1 MLKPAAAQKSFFF
14 QERLFFKKVFGL
26 VKLAILS
33 LSSVRDR
40 TLSMHERGGG
50 RPGLKGF
57 CGGHEMFQAY
67 NDGPEIFFKIS
78 DGPQNIFLFYFRNF
92 YFQVKG
98 VEQKISK
105 LSMIKS

>member
-57 CGGHEMFQAY
+57 CGGHEIFQAY

-78 DGPQNIFLFYFRNF
+78 DGPQNIFLCSIFVIFIFRL
-92 YFQVKG
+92 KG
-98 VEQKISK
+98 WSRKYPNYP
-105 LSMIKS
+105 

>member
-1 MLKPAAAQKSFFF
+1 MNNKDDAKASCCLEIFFF
-14 QERLFFKKVFGL
+14 QERLFFKKVSGL

-57 CGGHEMFQAY
+57 CGGHE
-67 NDGPEIFFKIS
+67 IF
-78 DGPQNIFLFYFRNF
+78 
-92 YFQVKG
+92 
-98 VEQKISK
+98 
-105 LSMIKS
+105 